1 MICKIIADAGSSK
14 TDWVLTDM
22 SGAEIKRFT
31 TQGLN
36 ALLSDAAEI
45 EASLCSVTSQIPDGH
60 KVNEV
65 HYYGAGCA
73 TAEINE
79 KMRCALTGA
88 LHAETVNVES
98 DLLGAARSL
107 LGHGSGIACILGT
120 GSNSCLYDGER
131 IVENIPSLGYIL
143 GDEGSGAAIGKRLL
157 SDALKGRLPKDVT
170 AELLGKY
177 GLGLPEV
184 LNRVY
189 RMPAPNKFLASLV
202 PFVHE
207 HLSNP
212 YVYTLASNEFKRFLV
227 RNVSSYSGARRLPI
241 CFTGSVAYHFREV
254 IEEAVNDL
262 GLKIGLIEAHPL
274 DGLAQYH
281 GFKI

>member
-14 TDWVLTDM
+14 TDWALTDM
-22 SGAEIKRFT
+22 QGAEIKRFS

-36 ALLSDAAEI
+36 ALLSNADEI
-45 EASLCSVTSQIPDGH
+45 EASLRCVTSQIPDGH
-60 KVNEV
+60 TVKEV
-65 HYYGAGCA
+65 YYYGAGCA

-79 KMRCALTGA
+79 KMRCALAAA
-88 LHAETVNVES
+88 LHADTVNVES

-107 LGHGSGIACILGT
+107 LGHGRGIACILGT
-120 GSNSCLYDGER
+120 GSNSCLYDGQR

-170 AELLGKY
+170 ANLLGKY
-177 GLGLPEV
+177 DLTLAEV

-207 HLSNP
+207 QLSNP
-212 YVYTLASNEFKRFLV
+212 YVYTMARDEFKRFLV

-254 IEEAVNDL
+254 IEEAVTDL

-274 DGLAQYH
+274 DGLVQYH